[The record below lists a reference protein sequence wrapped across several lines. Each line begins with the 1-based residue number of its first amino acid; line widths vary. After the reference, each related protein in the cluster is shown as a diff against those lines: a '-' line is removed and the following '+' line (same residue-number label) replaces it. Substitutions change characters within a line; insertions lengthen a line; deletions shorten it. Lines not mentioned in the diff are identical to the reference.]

1 MIHMETRTITIK
13 SVERTSGTKKD
24 GTGWHRIS
32 IKATDGKFYSSFK
45 PIAEVACVPGTQ
57 LTIQVSPSQIANT
70 YDISKVIE
78 YVTVSADS
86 SGHGQGG
93 GQSPTTSDS
102 RPAIEVADTYGREL
116 LQRAVKMAHDTAPE
130 WEQMS
135 EYPYLIATLIQTMHG
150 RITNMEIAAQDEKKY
165 QMWGKKV

>member
-1 MIHMETRTITIK
+1 METRTITIK

>member
-24 GTGWHRIS
+24 GTAWHRIS

-70 YDISKVIE
+70 YDINKVIE

-165 QMWGKKV
+165 QMWGKK

>member
-1 MIHMETRTITIK
+1 METRTITIK

-32 IKATDGKFYSSFK
+32 IRATDGKFYSSFK

-70 YDISKVIE
+70 YDINKVIE

>member
-1 MIHMETRTITIK
+1 METRTITIK

-45 PIAEVACVPGTQ
+45 PIAEVALVPGTQ

-70 YDISKVIE
+70 YDINKVIE

>member
-1 MIHMETRTITIK
+1 METRTITIK

-32 IKATDGKFYSSFK
+32 IRATDGKFYSSFK

-70 YDISKVIE
+70 YDINKVIE

-165 QMWGKKV
+165 QMWGKK

>member
-32 IKATDGKFYSSFK
+32 IRATDGKFYSSFK
-45 PIAEVACVPGTQ
+45 PIAEVALVPGTQ

-70 YDISKVIE
+70 YDINKVIE

-93 GQSPTTSDS
+93 GQSPTTSYS

-130 WEQMS
+130 WGQMS

-165 QMWGKKV
+165 QMWGKK